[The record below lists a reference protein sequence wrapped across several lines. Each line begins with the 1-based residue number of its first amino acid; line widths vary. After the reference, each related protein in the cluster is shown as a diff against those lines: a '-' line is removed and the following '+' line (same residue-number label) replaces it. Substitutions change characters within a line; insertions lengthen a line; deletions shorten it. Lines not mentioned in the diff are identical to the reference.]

1 MADKFKFKYLS
12 RDKDTGI
19 SYEKLVQEQ
28 AKIQEKLQQI
38 QENNLEMF
46 SWEDQ
51 KEAENFL
58 ES

>member
-28 AKIQEKLQQI
+28 AKDIGKTATELGKQLRNVQLGR
-38 QENNLEMF
+38 LEGSEEF
-46 SWEDQ
+46 
-51 KEAENFL
+51 FR
-58 ES
+58 